1 MVALVARL
9 RARFPLGHRG
19 SESVT
24 SFTLFMIAAL
34 IVGIVTGGLAMAF
47 KLSLQ
52 WVDRH
57 RDAALAWQ
65 DTHGIVGMLAII
77 AASAAMTATAA
88 WLVRRVEPTA
98 EGSGIPRVEAVVAKQ
113 GTLGHFRLLPVKFVG
128 GVLSIGSGLALGRE
142 GPSVQMGGSIAMMVS
157 RALRRND
164 TDMRTLIASGAAA
177 GLAATFN
184 APIAGGVFVLEE
196 LLKRFDARTTLATL
210 MASASA
216 FGVAQ
221 FFLHGDEFHV
231 PELMTP
237 SLRHVPAYAL
247 IGVIVGLLGAFYN
260 TSIMKALRMVD
271 ASTLPAEARAGIIG
285 AAIACVAVISP
296 HLVGGGDPLTQAALS
311 GEATVRALLIIVAVR
326 FVLGVVSYAACT
338 PGGLFAPMLVM
349 GSSVGLLVGI
359 IGQQLLPQAFPEP
372 QALALVGM
380 AAFFAATVR
389 APLTGIILAT
399 EMTGSVTVLPPML
412 GACAVAVFVAMVLRS
427 APIYDALA
435 ERSERAQAQHSET
448 PGGPLVGCPTAP
460 TV

>member
-1 MVALVARL
+1 M
-9 RARFPLGHRG
+9 RAKLPLGHRG
-19 SESVT
+19 PESAE
-24 SFTLFMIAAL
+24 SFTVFMIAAC
-34 IVGIVTGGLAMAF
+34 IVGVVTGALAMAF
-47 KLSLQ
+47 KLSLE
-52 WVDRH
+52 WVGHRRAIALEWSERH
-57 RDAALAWQ
+57 GVAGVVVIIFAGAL
-65 DTHGIVGMLAII
+65 
-77 AASAAMTATAA
+77 MTAAAA
-88 WLVRRVEPTA
+88 WLVRRVEPAA
-98 EGSGIPRVEAVVAKQ
+98 EGSGIPRVEAVVTKR
-113 GTLGHFRLLPVKFVG
+113 GTIGHFRLLPVKFVG

-142 GPSVQMGGSIAMMVS
+142 GPSVQMGGNVAMMIS

-164 TDMRTLIASGAAA
+164 ADMRTLIASGAAA

-221 FFLHGDEFHV
+221 FFLHGDEFRV
-231 PELMTP
+231 PDLATP
-237 SLRHVPAYAL
+237 SLKHIPAYAL
-247 IGVIVGLLGAFYN
+247 LGVLAGLLGALYN
-260 TSIMKALRMVD
+260 KAVMASLRFVD
-271 ASTLPAEARAGIIG
+271 GSKIPAEVRAGIIG
-285 AAIACVAVISP
+285 ASVACVALVSP
-296 HLVGGGDPLTQAALS
+296 YLVGGGDPITQDALS
-311 GEATVRALLIIVAVR
+311 GNQTVTALLIILGVR

-349 GSSVGLLVGI
+349 GSSLGLVIGL
-359 IGQQLLPQAFPEP
+359 IGQQLVPEVFPEP

-412 GACAVAVFVAMVLRS
+412 GACAVAVFVAMVVRS

-435 ERSERAQAQHSET
+435 QRSEQAEAAAAREGK
-448 PGGPLVGCPTAP
+448 PGGPLVGRSTAP